1 MYKLLNE
8 DNKSIEQLMD
18 YIDSKIVKL
27 RTSKEIK
34 SNIIKDIQDLYSLT
48 IEPWL
53 KENYLL
59 DIEPSSKLEEQ
70 INNNLLE
77 LINYLNKL

>member
-34 SNIIKDIQDLYSLT
+34 SNII
-48 IEPWL
+48 
-53 KENYLL
+53 
-59 DIEPSSKLEEQ
+59 
-70 INNNLLE
+70 
-77 LINYLNKL
+77 